1 MECLIYLSL
10 AIVTAPRG
18 FILNKTIFCGLVFV
32 AVNLGVTAQITKEWY
47 AEKFGRDKVETKWV
61 IFPLIY

>member
-10 AIVTAPRG
+10 AIVAAPEG
-18 FILNKTIFCGLVFV
+18 HVFNKTLFSGLVFV

-47 AEKFGRDKVETKWV
+47 GDKFGIDKVEKKWV
-61 IFPLIY
+61 IFPFIY